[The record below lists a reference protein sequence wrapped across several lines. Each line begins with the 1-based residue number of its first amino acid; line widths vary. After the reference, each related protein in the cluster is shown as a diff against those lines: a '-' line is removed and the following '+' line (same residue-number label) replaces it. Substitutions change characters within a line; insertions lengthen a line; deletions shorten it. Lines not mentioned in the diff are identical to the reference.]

1 MFELQLVGPMQPQTA
16 KSVNQ
21 HKVIHM
27 LKTQDLKKNNS
38 IAQSLDMNFVADNM
52 ILLCQRRGMSDK
64 YYKT

>member
-1 MFELQLVGPMQPQTA
+1 MFELQPVGPMQPQTA

-27 LKTQDLKKNNS
+27 LKTQDLKKKS
-38 IAQSLDMNFVADNM
+38 TAQSLDMNFVVDNTV
-52 ILLCQRRGMSDK
+52 LLCQRWGMSDK